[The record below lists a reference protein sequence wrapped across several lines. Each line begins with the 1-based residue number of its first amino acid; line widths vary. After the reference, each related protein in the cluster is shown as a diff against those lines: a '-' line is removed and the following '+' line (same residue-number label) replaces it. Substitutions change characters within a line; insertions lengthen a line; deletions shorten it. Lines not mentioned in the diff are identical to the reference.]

1 METIKIGEREV
12 PIHGDAYHSVGGKNH
27 FYQFCQFNGQQRCY
41 GVCAGL
47 VDAYLD
53 RRPWTKEESN
63 NQKSCINAMKRG
75 NCVSLDKR
83 KLERSLNV
91 SIFFKPKVIVDSTI
105 DTSKPVKKND
115 SYMRGWNQV
124 GSTQKRTEKPVMTY
138 DNAINKA
145 VEKQ

>member
-1 METIKIGEREV
+1 
-12 PIHGDAYHSVGGKNH
+12 
-27 FYQFCQFNGQQRCY
+27 
-41 GVCAGL
+41 
-47 VDAYLD
+47 
-53 RRPWTKEESN
+53 
-63 NQKSCINAMKRG
+63 MKRG